1 MQPAGPAAGAMIQLS
16 TKKPSIARR
25 LFLLCPVK
33 FHLFFF
39 HVKTSFSG
47 TVAANYGKEV
57 EVLSENGDLCT
68 CELASNL
75 GDTPVAGD
83 RVEYVLEGEK
93 RYLTSV
99 APRRHVIRRAG
110 KREGDARILA
120 AHVDQG
126 LVVSAV
132 KPRLKEG
139 LVDRYIVALLH
150 EGIEPVI
157 VLNKSDLDEGD
168 MWQRML
174 VYKELG
180 YETFRTSAVKE
191 HGIEALRRHLHGKNS
206 VLVGHSG
213 VGKSTLLMALL
224 PDTEID
230 TSDVSGY
237 SGKGVHT
244 TTTARMYAG
253 PDGMRIVD
261 SPGIRAFG
269 LSGIDRKE
277 IRDYFVEF
285 EEHQSQC
292 RFRDCM
298 HLNDDG
304 CAVRAALDRGEIGKL
319 RYESYVR
326 MVESV

>member
-1 MQPAGPAAGAMIQLS
+1 
-16 TKKPSIARR
+16 
-25 LFLLCPVK
+25 VN
-33 FHLFFF
+33 
-39 HVKTSFSG
+39 TSFSG
-47 TVAANYGKEV
+47 TVAANYGKELD
-57 EVLSENGDLCT
+57 VLTEDGSLYT
-68 CELASNL
+68 CEFATDL

-83 RVEYVLEGEK
+83 QVEYVVQGEK
-93 RYLTSV
+93 RYLTRI
-99 APRRHVIRRAG
+99 APRRHIIRRAG
-110 KREGDARILA
+110 KREGEARILA

-168 MWQRML
+168 QWQRMR
-174 VYKELG
+174 VYEKLG
-180 YETFRTSAVKE
+180 YATFCVSAAMQ
-191 HGIEALRRHLHGKNS
+191 HGIESLRRHLHGKTS

-224 PDTEID
+224 PDVEID
-230 TSDVSGY
+230 TQEVSNY

-244 TTTARMYAG
+244 TTTAKMYVG
-253 PDGMRIVD
+253 TDGMRIVD

-269 LSGIDRKE
+269 LSGIDRSE
-277 IRDYFVEF
+277 IRDYFLEF
-285 EEHQSQC
+285 IEHQPHC

-304 CAVRAALDRGEIGKL
+304 CAVRAALDRGEVGKL

>member
-1 MQPAGPAAGAMIQLS
+1 LRDGFFFLSAAQN
-16 TKKPSIARR
+16 R
-25 LFLLCPVK
+25 LFSSLVNASL
-33 FHLFFF
+33 
-39 HVKTSFSG
+39 TG
-47 TVAANYGKEV
+47 TVAANYGKEL
-57 EVLSENGDLCT
+57 EVIAADGHLCI
-68 CELASNL
+68 CELASDL
-75 GDTPVAGD
+75 GETPVAGD
-83 RVEYVLEGEK
+83 RVEYAIEGEK
-93 RYLTSV
+93 RYLISV
-99 APRRHVIRRAG
+99 APRRHIIRRAG
-110 KREGDARILA
+110 KREGEERILA

-139 LVDRYIVALLH
+139 LVDRYLVALLH
-150 EGIEPVI
+150 EGIEPVL

-168 MWQRML
+168 TWQRMQ
-174 VYKELG
+174 VYQGLG
-180 YETFRTSAVKE
+180 YATFRVSAVKG
-191 HGIEALRRHLHGKNS
+191 HGIEALRKHLHGKTS

-224 PDTEID
+224 PEVEID
-230 TSDVSGY
+230 TKEVSGY

-244 TTTARMYAG
+244 TTTARMYGG
-253 PDGMRIVD
+253 PDAMRIVD

-269 LSGIDRKE
+269 LSGIDRIE

-285 EEHQSQC
+285 EAHQLHC

-304 CAVRAALDRGEIGKL
+304 CAVRAALDRGEVGKL

-326 MVESV
+326 MMESV

>member
-1 MQPAGPAAGAMIQLS
+1 MSGRIS
-16 TKKPSIARR
+16 
-25 LFLLCPVK
+25 LFSL
-33 FHLFFF
+33 
-39 HVKTSFSG
+39 HVNTSFSG
-47 TVAANYGKEV
+47 TVAANYGKEL
-57 EVLSENGDLCT
+57 EVLTTDGQLYT
-68 CELASNL
+68 CELASDL

-83 RVEYVLEGEK
+83 HVEYVIQGEK
-93 RYLTSV
+93 RYLTFV

-110 KREGDARILA
+110 KREGDTRVLA
-120 AHVDQG
+120 SHVDQG

-150 EGIEPVI
+150 EGIEPVV

-174 VYKELG
+174 VYKDLG
-180 YETFRTSAVKE
+180 YATFRVSAAKQ
-191 HGIEALRRHLHGKNS
+191 HGTDALRSHLHGKTS

-230 TSDVSGY
+230 TSEVRGY

-244 TTTARMYAG
+244 TTTARMYVG
-253 PDGMRIVD
+253 PDGMRVVD

-269 LSGIDRKE
+269 LSGIERIE

-285 EEHQSQC
+285 ERHQEHC

-304 CAVRAALDRGEIGKL
+304 CAVRAALDRGEVGKL
-319 RYESYVR
+319 RYESYLR